1 VRPRLEPRHPLHVV
15 IRVIGGVRLR
25 RRAGWRAIRH
35 ALGVTL
41 RRHDFRICH
50 VSIQATHVH
59 LLVEADDRVALA
71 RGMQGFQIA
80 AARRFNLLR
89 RRRGRLFSDRYH
101 PVALRSPPQVRHA
114 VSYVLNNWR
123 RHGEDVGSNLRLD
136 PYSSAAAFADWNP
149 RPPSELDPERERL
162 PVVMPCTW
170 LLASGWRR
178 RGTIAPRAR
187 PGPLP

>member
-1 VRPRLEPRHPLHVV
+1 MRPRVEPRHPLHVV

-25 RRAGWRAIRH
+25 RRAGWRAVRH
-35 ALGVTL
+35 ALGITL

-50 VSIQATHVH
+50 VSIQASHVH

-89 RRRGRLFSDRYH
+89 RRKGVLFSDRYH
-101 PVALRSPPQVRHA
+101 PVAIDDPRQVRHA

-123 RHGEDVGSNLRLD
+123 RHGEHIGSSLRLD
-136 PYSSAAAFADWNP
+136 PYSSATTFADWNP
-149 RPPSELDPERERL
+149 RPRSETDPERDRL
-162 PVVMPCTW
+162 PVVLPATW
-170 LLASGWRR
+170 LLSTAWRR
-178 RGTIAPRAR
+178 HGTIAPHAR
-187 PGPLP
+187 PGPLS